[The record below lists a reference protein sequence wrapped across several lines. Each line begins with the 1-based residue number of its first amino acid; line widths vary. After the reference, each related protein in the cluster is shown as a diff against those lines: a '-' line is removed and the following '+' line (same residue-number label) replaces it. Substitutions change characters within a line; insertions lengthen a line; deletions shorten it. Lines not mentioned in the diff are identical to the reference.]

1 MTSLPADV
9 SPPGGG
15 SPEDGVPSETVL
27 VVDDDIS
34 TRASLLAVL
43 AGAGIP
49 AIGAASAE
57 QALSFHVDHAPALAV
72 IDYLLPDRNGLE
84 LAQALKEREPELPVL
99 LLTGSS
105 SLEAAIAAVGQVDG
119 YLLKPMAT
127 ETFVDAVRRGLAQG
141 ALVAE
146 NRNLASRLERLSQN
160 QALYDPLTGLPNR
173 ALLDDR
179 INQALAICRRNHSAL
194 AILFIDLDGFKA
206 VNDLFGHHVG
216 DLALRELANRLAE
229 ARRRTDTV
237 ARFGGDE
244 FVVVCPDVESVDVA
258 FRIAEVI
265 LAELSR
271 PVVIGSTEHRL
282 TASIG
287 IVVTEPGDPLAT
299 ADALLRD
306 ADLAMYGAKDEG
318 KAAWKLFDET
328 MRARAASRHEIEQG
342 LRVAM
347 EKDEL
352 VLEYQPIIDLQSGG
366 IVGAE
371 ALVRWNRPGHGLVP
385 PAEFL
390 GVADKVGL
398 TASMGR
404 WILDHTLADLARLR
418 ASGTLP
424 LGFHMWVNVSP
435 RQIADLHFAEL
446 VVELTAAHQV
456 PTLLLG
462 IEIAEHAVRDV
473 VTTENVLSALSDL
486 GVAVQVDDF
495 GSGESNLGWLQE
507 LPISGIKIDAEFI
520 AALDAVREHDA
531 GAIVRGIIGL
541 GHELRLTIVGE
552 GVETHAQAVAL
563 RAMGCEFA
571 QGFYFGRPGPFEHLL
586 EPAS

>member
-1 MTSLPADV
+1 MEEGAAA
-9 SPPGGG
+9 G
-15 SPEDGVPSETVL
+15 ETVL
-27 VVDDDIS
+27 VVDDDVS

-43 AGAGIP
+43 AGAGIA

-57 QALSFHVDHAPALAV
+57 QALADHADHAPALVV

-84 LAQALKEREPELPVL
+84 LAQAFKERDPTLPIL
-99 LLTGSS
+99 LLTGQA
-105 SLEAAIAAVGQVDG
+105 SLESAMAAVGQVDG

-127 ETFVDAVRRGLAQG
+127 EVFIEAVRRGLAHG

-146 NRNLASRLERLSQN
+146 NRNLTTRLERLSQN

-179 INQALAICRRNHSAL
+179 INQALATVRRNHSAL

-229 ARRRTDTV
+229 ARRRTDTI

-244 FVVVCPDVESVDVA
+244 FVVVCPDVDSVDVA
-258 FRIAEVI
+258 FRMAEVM

-287 IVVTEPGDPLAT
+287 IVVTGDGDLMAT
-299 ADALLRD
+299 ADELLRD

-318 KAAWKLFDET
+318 KATWKLFDET

-347 EKDEL
+347 EQNEL
-352 VLEYQPIIDLQSGG
+352 VLEYQPVIDLQSGG

-371 ALVRWNRPGHGLVP
+371 ALVRWNRPGHGVVAPL
-385 PAEFL
+385 EFL
-390 GVADKVGL
+390 GVAEKVGL
-398 TASMGR
+398 TGSMGR
-404 WILDHTLADLARLR
+404 WILDHALADLARLR
-418 ASGTLP
+418 DSGTLP
-424 LGFHMWVNVSP
+424 EGFHMWVNVSP
-435 RQIADLHFAEL
+435 RQISDLRFAEL
-446 VVELTAAHQV
+446 VVELTTAHNIPLV
-456 PTLLLG
+456 LLG

-473 VTTENVLSALSDL
+473 VTTDNVLAALHDL

-495 GSGESNLGWLQE
+495 GSGQSNLGWLAE
-507 LPISGIKIDAEFI
+507 LPITGLKIDGEFV
-520 AALDAVREHDA
+520 AGLDAVRAHDA

-541 GHELRLTIVGE
+541 GHELRLSIVGE

-571 QGFYFGRPGPFEHLL
+571 QGFYFGRPGPFDQLV
-586 EPAS
+586 EPVA

>member
-1 MTSLPADV
+1 MTSPPAP
-9 SPPGGG
+9 S
-15 SPEDGVPSETVL
+15 PSETVL
-27 VVDDDIS
+27 VVDDDVT

-43 AGAGIP
+43 AGAGIA
-49 AIGAASAE
+49 AIAAASSDQALALQAE
-57 QALSFHVDHAPALAV
+57 QAPALV
-72 IDYLLPDRNGLE
+72 VLDYLLPDRNGLE
-84 LAQALKEREPELPVL
+84 LAALLKERDPTLPIL
-99 LLTGSS
+99 LLTGSA
-105 SLEAAIAAVGQVDG
+105 SLETAIAAVGQVDG

-127 ETFVDAVRRGLAQG
+127 ETFIEAVRRALAQG
-141 ALVAE
+141 ALVTE
-146 NRNLASRLERLSQN
+146 NRNLTTRLERLSQN

-179 INQALAICRRNHSAL
+179 INQALATCRRNHSAL

-206 VNDLFGHHVG
+206 VNDLYGHSVG

-229 ARRRTDTV
+229 ARRRTDTI

-244 FVVVCPDVESVDVA
+244 FVIVCPDVESVDVA

-287 IVVTEPGDPLAT
+287 IVVTEPGDLQAT
-299 ADALLRD
+299 ADAMLRD
-306 ADLAMYGAKDEG
+306 ADLAMYGAKSEG
-318 KAAWKLFDET
+318 KASWKLFDET
-328 MRARAASRHEIEQG
+328 MRARAASRDEIEQG

-371 ALVRWNRPGHGLVP
+371 ALVRWNRPGHGIVP

-404 WILDHTLADLARLR
+404 WILDHALADLATLR
-418 ASGTLP
+418 ATGTLP
-424 LGFHMWVNVSP
+424 EGFHMWVNVSP

-446 VVELTAAHQV
+446 VAELTANHGV
-456 PTLLLG
+456 PALLLG
-462 IEIAEHAVRDV
+462 LEIAEHAVRDV
-473 VTTENVLSALSDL
+473 VTTENVLAALHEL
-486 GVAVQVDDF
+486 GVAVSVDDF

-507 LPISGIKIDAEFI
+507 LAISGIKIDAEFI
-520 AALDAVREHDA
+520 AALDAVHERDA

-541 GHELRLTIVGE
+541 GHELRLTVVGE

-563 RAMGCEFA
+563 RAMGCEYA
-571 QGFYFGRPGPFEHLL
+571 QGFYFGRPGPFEQLV
-586 EPAS
+586 EPAP

>member
-1 MTSLPADV
+1 VVTP
-9 SPPGGG
+9 
-15 SPEDGVPSETVL
+15 ETVL
-27 VVDDDIS
+27 VVDDDVT

-43 AGAGIP
+43 AGAGI
-49 AIGAASAE
+49 AATGAASAE
-57 QALSFHVDHAPALAV
+57 QALAVHADQPPALVV
-72 IDYLLPDRNGLE
+72 IDYLLPDRNGLD
-84 LAQALKEREPELPVL
+84 LAQALKERDPTLPIL

-105 SLEAAIAAVGQVDG
+105 SLETAIAAVGQVDG

-127 ETFVDAVRRGLAQG
+127 EVFVEAVRRGLAQG

-146 NRNLASRLERLSQN
+146 NRNLTSRLERLSQN

-179 INQALAICRRNHSAL
+179 INQALAACRRHHTIL

-206 VNDLFGHHVG
+206 VNDLFGHQVG
-216 DLALRELANRLAE
+216 DLALRELASRLAE
-229 ARRRTDTV
+229 ARRRTDTI

-244 FVVVCPDVESVDVA
+244 FVVVCPDVESVEVA
-258 FRIAEVI
+258 FRMAEVM

-271 PVVIGSTEHRL
+271 PVVISSTEHRL

-287 IVVTEPGDPLAT
+287 IVVTDPGDTQVT

-306 ADLAMYGAKDEG
+306 ADLAMYGAKAEG
-318 KAAWKLFDET
+318 KATWRLFDET

-342 LRVAM
+342 LRLAM
-347 EKDEL
+347 DQDEL

-366 IVGAE
+366 VVGAE
-371 ALVRWNRPGHGLVP
+371 ALVRWNRPGHGMVP
-385 PAEFL
+385 PADFL

-404 WILDHTLADLARLR
+404 WILDHALADLARLR
-418 ASGTLP
+418 TAGTLP
-424 LGFHMWVNVSP
+424 DGFHMWVNVSP
-435 RQIADLHFAEL
+435 RQISDLHFADL

-462 IEIAEHAVRDV
+462 LEIAEHAVRDV
-473 VTTENVLSALSDL
+473 VTTENVLSALRDL
-486 GVAVQVDDF
+486 GVAVHLDDF

-507 LPISGIKIDAEFI
+507 LPISGLKIDADFI

-541 GHELRLTIVGE
+541 GHELRLTVVGE

-563 RAMGCEFA
+563 RAMGCEYA
-571 QGFYFGRPGPFEHLL
+571 QGFYFGRPGPFHHLL
-586 EPAS
+586 EPA

>member
-1 MTSLPADV
+1 MTIPPIVV
-9 SPPGGG
+9 SP
-15 SPEDGVPSETVL
+15 ETVL
-27 VVDDDIS
+27 VVDDDVS
-34 TRASLLAVL
+34 TRGSLLAVL
-43 AGAGIP
+43 HEAGI
-49 AIGAASAE
+49 AAVGAASADE
-57 QALSFHVDHAPALAV
+57 ALALHAERAPSLVV

-84 LAQALKEREPELPVL
+84 LAQVFKDRDPTLPVL
-99 LLTGSS
+99 LLTGQA
-105 SLEAAIAAVGQVDG
+105 SLESAIAAVGQVDG

-127 ETFVDAVRRGLAQG
+127 ETFIDAVRRALAHG
-141 ALVAE
+141 ALLVE
-146 NRNLASRLERLSQN
+146 NRNLTTRLERLSQN

-179 INQALAICRRNHSAL
+179 INQALATCRRNHSSLAL
-194 AILFIDLDGFKA
+194 LFIDLDGFKA
-206 VNDLFGHHVG
+206 VNDIFGHHIG

-229 ARRRTDTV
+229 ARRRTDTT

-244 FVVVCPDVESVDVA
+244 FVVVCPDVDSVDVA
-258 FRIAEVI
+258 FRMAEVI

-287 IVVTEPGDPLAT
+287 IVVTDPADNAVT

-318 KAAWKLFDET
+318 KATWRLFDET

-347 EKDEL
+347 EHDEFL
-352 VLEYQPIIDLQSGG
+352 LEYQPVVDLQTGA

-371 ALVRWNRPGHGLVP
+371 ALVRWDRPGHGVVAPL
-385 PAEFL
+385 EFL

-398 TASMGR
+398 TGPLGR
-404 WILDHTLADLARLR
+404 WILDHALADLARLR
-418 ASGTLP
+418 ATGTLP
-424 LGFHMWVNVSP
+424 DGFHLWVNVSP
-435 RQIADLHFAEL
+435 RQIADRHFADL
-446 VVELTAAHQV
+446 VVELTAAHDI

-462 IEIAEHAVRDV
+462 FEIAEHAVRDV
-473 VTTENVLSALSDL
+473 VTTDNVLAALAAL

-495 GSGESNLGWLQE
+495 GSGQSHLGWLAD
-507 LPISGIKIDAEFI
+507 LPITGLKIDAEFI
-520 AALDAVREHDA
+520 AALDAARLHDA

-563 RAMGCEFA
+563 RAMGCEYA
-571 QGFYFGRPGPFEHLL
+571 QGFYFGRPGPVDQLV
-586 EPAS
+586 EPLA

>member
-1 MTSLPADV
+1 
-9 SPPGGG
+9 
-15 SPEDGVPSETVL
+15 
-27 VVDDDIS
+27 VVDDDVS
-34 TRASLLAVL
+34 TRGSLLAVL
-43 AGAGIP
+43 AAAGIP

-57 QALSFHVDHAPALAV
+57 QALAFHAEDAPALVV

-84 LAQALKEREPELPVL
+84 LAQALKDREPTLPIL
-99 LLTGSS
+99 LLTGSA
-105 SLEAAIAAVGQVDG
+105 SLESAIAAVGQVDG

-127 ETFVDAVRRGLAQG
+127 EVFIEAVRRGLAQG

-146 NRNLASRLERLSQN
+146 NRNLTSRLERLSQN

-179 INQALAICRRNHSAL
+179 INQALAACRRNHSAL

-229 ARRRTDTV
+229 ARRRTDTI

-244 FVVVCPDVESVDVA
+244 FVVVCPDVDSVDVA
-258 FRIAEVI
+258 FRMAEVM

-287 IVVTEPGDPLAT
+287 IVVTEPGDTQAT
-299 ADALLRD
+299 GDDLLRD
-306 ADLAMYGAKDEG
+306 ADLAMYSAKDEG
-318 KAAWKLFDET
+318 KATWRLFDET

-347 EKDEL
+347 DRDEL
-352 VLEYQPIIDLQSGG
+352 VLEYQPIVDLRSGG

-385 PAEFL
+385 PADFL

-398 TASMGR
+398 TSSMGR
-404 WILDHTLADLARLR
+404 WILDHALADLARLR
-418 ASGTLP
+418 DSGTLP
-424 LGFHMWVNVSP
+424 EGFHLWVNVSP
-435 RQIADLHFAEL
+435 RQISDLHFAEL
-446 VVELTAAHQV
+446 VVELTAAHQI

-462 IEIAEHAVRDV
+462 LEIAEHAVRDV
-473 VTTENVLSALSDL
+473 VTTENVLSALHDL
-486 GVAVQVDDF
+486 GVAVSVDDF

-507 LPISGIKIDAEFI
+507 LPISGIKIDNEFI
-520 AALDAVREHDA
+520 AALDAVRQRDA

-541 GHELRLTIVGE
+541 GHELSLTIVGE

-563 RAMGCEFA
+563 RAMGCEYG
-571 QGFYFGRPGPFEHLL
+571 QGFYFGRPGPFDQLL
-586 EPAS
+586 EPAP

>member
-1 MTSLPADV
+1 MTSPPTSASEDPAA
-9 SPPGGG
+9 
-15 SPEDGVPSETVL
+15 SETVL
-27 VVDDDIS
+27 VVDDDVS

-43 AGAGIP
+43 AGAGIA

-57 QALSFHVDHAPALAV
+57 QALAYQAGNAPALVV

-84 LAQALKEREPELPVL
+84 LAAALKDRDPALPVL
-99 LLTGSS
+99 LLAGQASVET
-105 SLEAAIAAVGQVDG
+105 AIAAVGQVDG

-127 ETFVDAVRRGLAQG
+127 ETFIEAVRRALAHG

-146 NRNLASRLERLSQN
+146 NRNLTTRLERLSQN

-179 INQALAICRRNHSAL
+179 INQALAACRRNHSTL

-206 VNDLFGHHVG
+206 VNDLYGHHVG

-229 ARRRTDTV
+229 ARRRTDTI

-258 FRIAEVI
+258 FRMAEVM

-287 IVVTEPGDPLAT
+287 IVVTEPGDSVAT

-318 KAAWKLFDET
+318 KATWKLFDET

-347 EKDEL
+347 EQDEL
-352 VLEYQPIIDLQSGG
+352 VLEYQPVIDLKTGG

-371 ALVRWNRPGHGLVP
+371 ALVRWNRPGHGMVP

-398 TASMGR
+398 TGSMGR
-404 WILDHTLADLARLR
+404 WILDHALADLARLR
-418 ASGTLP
+418 DSGTLP
-424 LGFHMWVNVSP
+424 EGFHMWVNVSP
-435 RQIADLHFAEL
+435 LQIADLHFADL
-446 VVELTAAHQV
+446 VVELTAAHDV

-462 IEIAEHAVRDV
+462 VEIAEHAVRDV
-473 VTTENVLSALSDL
+473 VTTDNVLAALVDL
-486 GVAVQVDDF
+486 GVAVQLDDF
-495 GSGESNLGWLQE
+495 GSGQSNLGWLQD
-507 LPISGIKIDAEFI
+507 LPISGLKIDAEFV
-520 AALDAVREHDA
+520 AALDAVRERDG

-552 GVETHAQAVAL
+552 GVETAAQAVAL
-563 RAMGCEFA
+563 RAMGCEYA
-571 QGFYFGRPGPFEHLL
+571 QGFYFGRPGPFEQLV

>member
-1 MTSLPADV
+1 MTSPAA
-9 SPPGGG
+9 PG
-15 SPEDGVPSETVL
+15 SPLGALPLETVL
-27 VVDDDIS
+27 VVDDDLT

-43 AGAGIP
+43 AGAGIA
-49 AIGAASAE
+49 AIGAASAD
-57 QALSFHVDHAPALAV
+57 QALAVHADQPPALVV
-72 IDYLLPDRNGLE
+72 IDYLLPDRNGLD
-84 LAQALKEREPELPVL
+84 LAQALKERDPTLPIL

-105 SLEAAIAAVGQVDG
+105 SLESAIAAVGQVDG

-127 ETFVDAVRRGLAQG
+127 EVFVEAVRRALAQG

-146 NRNLASRLERLSQN
+146 NKNLTSRLERLSQN

-179 INQALAICRRNHSAL
+179 INQALAACRRHHTIL

-206 VNDLFGHHVG
+206 VNDLFGHSVG
-216 DLALRELANRLAE
+216 DLALRELASRLAE
-229 ARRRTDTV
+229 ARRRTDTI

-258 FRIAEVI
+258 FRMAEVM

-271 PVVIGSTEHRL
+271 PVVISSTEHRL

-287 IVVTEPGDPLAT
+287 IVVTDPGDNQVT

-306 ADLAMYGAKDEG
+306 ADLAMYGAKAEG
-318 KAAWKLFDET
+318 KATWRLFDET

-342 LRVAM
+342 LRLAM
-347 EKDEL
+347 DRDEL

-371 ALVRWNRPGHGLVP
+371 ALVRWNRPGHGMVP
-385 PAEFL
+385 PADFL

-404 WILDHTLADLARLR
+404 WILDHALADLALLR
-418 ASGTLP
+418 SSGTLP
-424 LGFHMWVNVSP
+424 DGFHMWVNVSP
-435 RQIADLHFAEL
+435 RQIADLHFADL
-446 VVELTAAHQV
+446 VVELTTAHQV
-456 PTLLLG
+456 PSLLLG
-462 IEIAEHAVRDV
+462 LEIAEHAVRDV
-473 VTTENVLSALSDL
+473 ATTENVLSALRDL
-486 GVAVQVDDF
+486 GVAVHVDDF

-507 LPISGIKIDAEFI
+507 LPISGLKIDADFI

-541 GHELRLTIVGE
+541 GHELRLTVVGE

-563 RAMGCEFA
+563 RAMGCEYA
-571 QGFYFGRPGPFEHLL
+571 QGFYFGRPGPFHHLL
-586 EPAS
+586 EPA